1 MTFTDRIPTTDTLA
15 RFDGVT
21 GVYTLPSGEYLYPIR
36 AQKTHRT
43 GNRPGKIIGWRTS
56 ADRFYPTARE
66 AVDALA
72 SITW

>member
-1 MTFTDRIPTTDTLA
+1 MYPDIVPTTDTPA
-15 RFDGVT
+15 RFDGMT

-36 AQKTHRT
+36 DIKTHRT

-56 ADRFYPTARE
+56 TDRFYTTARE
-66 AVDALA
+66 AVDALT